1 MAKLA
6 APRQYPQTPK
16 INSRR
21 AATVGF
27 SRRHRVSQ
35 QQIGKK
41 MTIYSVHKVKELP
54 TPLVANAFYL
64 VASGANHLEIYVT
77 GTAASTVRRLLNPSD
92 VAALI
97 KADIDKLGTLEI
109 VDDITAR
116 DAMSLSTNAM
126 VLVLDASAD
135 STVNSGA
142 ATYAY
147 RQSDAS
153 WTKISEAES
162 LDVTLSWANVTGK
175 PTSTAADLDDA
186 VAKRHSHSNST
197 ELGLIGQD
205 ANGNLTYNGAA
216 PKIAWD
222 TAAW

>member
-1 MAKLA
+1 
-6 APRQYPQTPK
+6 
-16 INSRR
+16 
-21 AATVGF
+21 
-27 SRRHRVSQ
+27 
-35 QQIGKK
+35 
-41 MTIYSVHKVKELP
+41 MTIYSVHKVTELP

-135 STVNSGA
+135 STVNGGA

-147 RQSDAS
+147 RKSDTL
-153 WTKISEAES
+153 WIKIS
-162 LDVTLSWANVTGK
+162 
-175 PTSTAADLDDA
+175 
-186 VAKRHSHSNST
+186 
-197 ELGLIGQD
+197 
-205 ANGNLTYNGAA
+205 
-216 PKIAWD
+216 
-222 TAAW
+222 

>member
-1 MAKLA
+1 
-6 APRQYPQTPK
+6 
-16 INSRR
+16 
-21 AATVGF
+21 
-27 SRRHRVSQ
+27 
-35 QQIGKK
+35 

-135 STVNSGA
+135 STVNGGA
-142 ATYAY
+142 AT
-147 RQSDAS
+147 
-153 WTKISEAES
+153 
-162 LDVTLSWANVTGK
+162 
-175 PTSTAADLDDA
+175 
-186 VAKRHSHSNST
+186 
-197 ELGLIGQD
+197 
-205 ANGNLTYNGAA
+205 
-216 PKIAWD
+216 
-222 TAAW
+222 